1 MPKKP
6 SLITPAPGQTDMPCP
21 LCGGSHNVLFH
32 QDNNK
37 RTQRPYYQCQACHLV
52 YVPKEFYLS
61 PEAEKAEY
69 DLHENQLEDEGYG
82 QFLQRFWQP
91 YEAALHALGDGPK
104 TLLEFGCGPGPLL
117 AKIMSDSGHEVSLYD
132 HFYQP
137 DTRVLKSD
145 HYHGISA
152 TEVIEHVF
160 DAKSVFER
168 WLGWLK
174 PHGVLALMTKRV
186 ESQEKFANWHYK
198 NDLTHVCFYS
208 EFTFNWLADLYQL
221 DCQFHGKDVVIF
233 RKAGSV

>member
-6 SLITPAPGQTDMPCP
+6 SLDVPVAVHTDMPCP
-21 LCGGSHNVLFH
+21 LCGGVHNELFH
-32 QDNNK
+32 QDKNK
-37 RTQRPYYQCQACHLV
+37 RTQRPYYQCQSCYLV
-52 YVPKEFYLS
+52 YVPREFYLS
-61 PEAEKAEY
+61 SEAEKAEY

-91 YEAALHALGDGPK
+91 YEATLNTAFSGPK

-117 AKIMSDSGHEVSLYD
+117 AKIMSEAGYEVSLYD

-137 DTRVLKSD
+137 DTSVLKAG

-160 DAKSVFER
+160 DAKGVFEN
-168 WLGWLK
+168 WLSWLK
-174 PHGVLALMTKRV
+174 PDGVLALMTKRV
-186 ESQEKFANWHYK
+186 ESQERFANWHYK

-208 EFTFNWLADLYQL
+208 EKTFNWLADKYGLE
-221 DCQFHGKDVVIF
+221 CHFHGKDVVIF
-233 RKAGSV
+233 RKSG